1 MLREEDVSV
10 IRGHASHGGDF
21 VRLIHV
27 PTGLSREHGGP
38 LRDINVNALLAKW
51 QKEIEEQL
59 VKEGRTEFVLPAY
72 RTKSTRQH

>member
-10 IRGHASHGGDF
+10 IRGRASHGGDF

-27 PTGLSREHGGP
+27 PTGFSREHGGP

-51 QKEIEEQL
+51 QQEIEEQL